1 MIKIGTKRSK
11 YISLSILQGGRIRQN
26 FPVDA
31 SSVYT
36 QGSAIV
42 INANGAL
49 TQYTGPAGVVGLAM
63 ETAVSSTVKN
73 PTANTSIVTQGQ
85 VGSILLGE
93 ATVTTNQ
100 LSGAGGWTIGGTVY
114 AVPGGALSYVN
125 ISGTDIGKAISNP
138 ASNGQL
144 TLLFRPTV

>member
-1 MIKIGTKRSK
+1 M
-11 YISLSILQGGRIRQN
+11 SLSILQGGRIRQN

-31 SSVYT
+31 SSVYA
-36 QGSAIV
+36 QGSAIIV
-42 INANGAL
+42 NTNGAL
-49 TQYTGPAGVVGLAM
+49 TQYVGQTGTVVGLAM